1 MDDVTQILMAVERGE
16 EGARE
21 ELLRLVEAELRGM
34 ARHLMAREARGNT
47 LQATAL
53 VNEVYLRLFDRDS
66 SQHWDGRGHFFAAAA
81 EAMRR
86 ILVGNARHKKRLKR
100 GGGSRRVGL
109 NDALVPVESPV
120 ENVVAVH
127 EVLDLLAAVDPVA
140 AELVKL
146 RYFTGLSAKE
156 AAAVLD
162 ISERSGYRKWD
173 FAKAWLYK
181 RIHGDDSTEPGGTP
195 PAV

>member
-1 MDDVTQILMAVERGE
+1 MDDVTRMLVAVERGE

-21 ELLRLVEAELRGM
+21 ELLRLVEAELRDM
-34 ARHLMAREARGNT
+34 ARRLMAREAPGNT

-66 SQHWDGRGHFFAAAA
+66 AQHWDGRGHFFAAAA

-86 ILVGNARHKKRLKR
+86 ILVDNARHKKRLKR
-100 GGGSRRVGL
+100 GGGNRRVGL
-109 NDALVPVESPV
+109 NDALVPIESPV

-156 AAAVLD
+156 AAGILG

-173 FAKAWLYK
+173 FAKAWLYQ
-181 RIHGDDSTEPGGTP
+181 RIHGDDPASPGGTP
-195 PAV
+195 PAG

>member
-1 MDDVTQILMAVERGE
+1 MDEVTQILVAVERGD

-21 ELLRLVEAELRGM
+21 DLLRLVQAELREM
-34 ARHLMAREARGNT
+34 AGRLMTREAPGNT

-53 VNEVYLRLFDRDS
+53 VNEVYLRLFGRDS
-66 SQHWDGRGHFFAAAA
+66 TQHWDGRSHFFAAAA

-86 ILVGNARHKKRLKR
+86 ILVDNARHKKRIKR
-100 GGGSRRVGL
+100 GGGNRRVAID
-109 NDALVPVESPV
+109 DALVSIESPI

-127 EVLDLLAAVDPVA
+127 EVLDLLAAVDPLAV
-140 AELVKL
+140 ELVKL

-156 AAAVLD
+156 AAAILD
-162 ISERSGYRKWD
+162 ISERSGYRKWE

-181 RIHGDDSTEPGGTP
+181 RIHGDDSASADGTP
-195 PAV
+195 PAF